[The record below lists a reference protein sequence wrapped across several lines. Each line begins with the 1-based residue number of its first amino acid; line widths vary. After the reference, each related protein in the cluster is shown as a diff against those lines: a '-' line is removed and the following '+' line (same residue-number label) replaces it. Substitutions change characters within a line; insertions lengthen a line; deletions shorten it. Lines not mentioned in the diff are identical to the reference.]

1 MALNRTTGIHDQIM
15 ISKTK
20 TKSTRFSFS
29 EALNDQ
35 QDSKTSRS
43 FKTHLKKK
51 KA

>member
-1 MALNRTTGIHDQIM
+1 MLLKNIVYYKIKLKVAKNIIFVCKIL
-15 ISKTK
+15 
-20 TKSTRFSFS
+20 FS